1 MKYMQSI
8 ERIALSEICI
18 EPYQRVLNNARV
30 KRIADNFDPARVGV
44 LLLSKRGP
52 HSYAR
57 VIPITSVQVSTRI
70 RKDPGDLTELAD
82 DLQKHGL
89 INPITVMDCQ
99 NGQYQ
104 LIAGLRRL
112 EAAKLVQMPEL
123 RATVLSPMQAE
134 EMLEIEIAENE
145 QRLNFTTVERLEYAE
160 KIRAIEQAKA
170 RERMALGGKGG
181 LLVENNKDE
190 GKRKRAYLPEN
201 QSRECIARRVGFT
214 SSRQMERAGI
224 VAEKRPELLSKI
236 DSGETTIYG
245 AYNQTV
251 KENTIQGNN
260 DIASDNQ
267 PVSTDQVARAG
278 VIRLMKNP
286 HFLELQEKLRDMQG
300 EATSARTNLKWATEA
315 YDNKVKHFENNI
327 DFLSRRVRELEKE
340 NAELRARLGMEARHE
355 KRVEFGNPDGIIRIP
370 EDTLS

>member
-1 MKYMQSI
+1 M
-8 ERIALSEICI
+8 ETETRT
-18 EPYQRVLNNARV
+18 
-30 KRIADNFDPARVGV
+30 
-44 LLLSKRGP
+44 
-52 HSYAR
+52 
-57 VIPITSVQVSTRI
+57 IPISSIRVSTRI
-70 RKDPGDLTELAD
+70 RKDPGDLTELSD

-99 NGQYQ
+99 NGTYQ

-112 EAAKLVQMPEL
+112 EAAKLIHMTEL

-145 QRLNFTTVERLEYAE
+145 QRLNFTTAERLEYAE
-160 KIRAIEQAKA
+160 KIKAIEQAKA
-170 RERMALGGKGG
+170 RERMSLHARDGYKN
-181 LLVENNKDE
+181 ENQ
-190 GKRKRAYLPEN
+190 GKRICAYPEKG
-201 QSRECIARRVGFT
+201 QSRDQIANKVGFS

-224 VAEKRPELLSKI
+224 VAEKCPDLLPKI

-245 AYNQTV
+245 AYRETV
-251 KENTIQGNN
+251 EANTEKASGQPIQAKPA
-260 DIASDNQ
+260 AS
-267 PVSTDQVARAG
+267 STLPNDQVARAG

-286 HFLELQEKLRDMQG
+286 HFMELRRELQKLQA
-300 EATSARTNLKWATEA
+300 EATTARTNLKWATEA

-327 DFLSRRVRELEKE
+327 DFLSRRVRELEQE

>member
-1 MKYMQSI
+1 M
-8 ERIALSEICI
+8 ASET
-18 EPYQRVLNNARV
+18 
-30 KRIADNFDPARVGV
+30 
-44 LLLSKRGP
+44 
-52 HSYAR
+52 R
-57 VIPITSVQVSTRI
+57 VIPIASVQVSTRI

-82 DLQKHGL
+82 DLRKHGL

-99 NGQYQ
+99 NGTYQ

-134 EMLEIEIAENE
+134 EMLEIEISENE
-145 QRLNFTTVERLEYAE
+145 QRLNFTTAERLEYAE
-160 KIRAIEQAKA
+160 KIKAIEQAKA
-170 RERMALGGKGG
+170 RERMSLHARDGYRDG
-181 LLVENNKDE
+181 ENQ
-190 GKRKRAYLPEN
+190 GKRVCAYPEKG
-201 QSRECIARRVGFT
+201 QSRDQIANKVGFS
-214 SSRQMERAGI
+214 SSRQMERAGVI
-224 VAEKRPELLSKI
+224 ANKRPDLLPKI

-251 KENTIQGNN
+251 KEDTTQGN
-260 DIASDNQ
+260 SDAAPDKP

-278 VIRLMKNP
+278 VVRLMKNP

>member
-1 MKYMQSI
+1 MGT
-8 ERIALSEICI
+8 ETRA
-18 EPYQRVLNNARV
+18 
-30 KRIADNFDPARVGV
+30 
-44 LLLSKRGP
+44 
-52 HSYAR
+52 
-57 VIPITSVQVSTRI
+57 IPILSIRVSARI

-99 NGQYQ
+99 NGTYQ

-112 EAAKLVQMPEL
+112 EAAKLIHMTQL

-145 QRLNFTTVERLEYAE
+145 QRLNFTTAERLEYAE
-160 KIRAIEQAKA
+160 KIKAIEQAKA
-170 RERMALGGKGG
+170 RERMSLHARDGYRNE
-181 LLVENNKDE
+181 ENQ
-190 GKRKRAYLPEN
+190 GKRVCAYPEKG
-201 QSRECIARRVGFT
+201 QSRDQIAAKVGFT

-224 VAEKRPELLSKI
+224 VAEKQPELLPKI

-245 AYNQTV
+245 AYKQVASKDT
-251 KENTIQGNN
+251 TQGING
-260 DIASDNQ
+260 AHFEK
-267 PVSTDQVARAG
+267 PHVSTDQVARAG
-278 VIRLMKNP
+278 VIRLAKNP
-286 HFLELQEKLRDMQG
+286 HFMELRKELQNLQA

-327 DFLSRRVRELEKE
+327 DFLSRRVRELEEE

-355 KRVEFGNPDGIIRIP
+355 KRVEFGNPDGIIRIS

>member
-1 MKYMQSI
+1 M
-8 ERIALSEICI
+8 ETET
-18 EPYQRVLNNARV
+18 
-30 KRIADNFDPARVGV
+30 
-44 LLLSKRGP
+44 
-52 HSYAR
+52 R
-57 VIPITSVQVSTRI
+57 VIPISSVQVSTRI

-82 DLQKHGL
+82 DLKKHGL
-89 INPITVMDCQ
+89 INPITVMDCK
-99 NGQYQ
+99 NGTYQ

-112 EAAKLVQMPEL
+112 EAAKLIQIPEL
-123 RATVLSPMQAE
+123 RASVLSPMQAE

-145 QRLNFTTVERLEYAE
+145 QRLNFTTAERLEYAE
-160 KIRAIEQAKA
+160 KIRVIEQAKA
-170 RERMALGGKGG
+170 RERMSLHARDGYRDG
-181 LLVENNKDE
+181 ENQ
-190 GKRKRAYLPEN
+190 GKRVCAYPEKG
-201 QSRECIARRVGFT
+201 QSRDQIANKVGFS
-214 SSRQMERAGI
+214 SSRQMERAGVI
-224 VAEKRPELLSKI
+224 ADKRPDLLPKI
-236 DSGETTIYG
+236 DAGETTIYG

-251 KENTIQGNN
+251 KEDTTQGN
-260 DIASDNQ
+260 SDTAPDRP

-286 HFLELQEKLRDMQG
+286 HFVELREELRNSQG
-300 EATSARTNLKWATEA
+300 EATAAKTKLKRATEA

>member
-1 MKYMQSI
+1 MGT
-8 ERIALSEICI
+8 ETRA
-18 EPYQRVLNNARV
+18 
-30 KRIADNFDPARVGV
+30 
-44 LLLSKRGP
+44 
-52 HSYAR
+52 
-57 VIPITSVQVSTRI
+57 IPILSIHVSTRI

-99 NGQYQ
+99 NGTFQ

-112 EAAKLVQMPEL
+112 EAAKLIHMTDL

-145 QRLNFTTVERLEYAE
+145 QRLNFTTAERLEYAE
-160 KIRAIEQAKA
+160 KIKTIEQAKA
-170 RERMALGGKGG
+170 RTKMSESARLMHVSQGCDA
-181 LLVENNKDE
+181 
-190 GKRKRAYLPEN
+190 RHTPEIG
-201 QSRECIARRVGFT
+201 RTTDRIAKATGF
-214 SSRQMERAGI
+214 SSGRQYERASI
-224 VAEKRPELLSKI
+224 VADKRPDLLQKI

-245 AYNQTV
+245 AYRATV
-251 KENTIQGNN
+251 GENIEKSTEQPIQVKPADSPTLPN
-260 DIASDNQ
+260 
-267 PVSTDQVARAG
+267 DQVARAG

-286 HFLELQEKLRDMQG
+286 HFVNLRKELQNLQA

-327 DFLSRRVRELEKE
+327 DFLTRRVRELEQE

-355 KRVEFGNPDGIIRIP
+355 KRVEYGNPDGIIRIL

>member
-1 MKYMQSI
+1 M
-8 ERIALSEICI
+8 ETETRT
-18 EPYQRVLNNARV
+18 
-30 KRIADNFDPARVGV
+30 
-44 LLLSKRGP
+44 
-52 HSYAR
+52 
-57 VIPITSVQVSTRI
+57 IPISSIRVSTRI
-70 RKDPGDLTELAD
+70 RKDPGDLTELSD

-99 NGQYQ
+99 NGTYQ

-112 EAAKLVQMPEL
+112 EAAKLIHMTEL

-145 QRLNFTTVERLEYAE
+145 QRLNFTTAERLEYAE
-160 KIRAIEQAKA
+160 KIKAIEQAKA
-170 RERMALGGKGG
+170 RERQLAPLRKGND
-181 LLVENNKDE
+181 LSNSPVVRVCAQREE
-190 GKRKRAYLPEN
+190 GKARDVIAKR
-201 QSRECIARRVGFT
+201 VDFT

-224 VAEKRPELLSKI
+224 VAEKCPDLLPKI

-245 AYNQTV
+245 AYRETV
-251 KENTIQGNN
+251 EANTEKASGQPIQAKPA
-260 DIASDNQ
+260 AS
-267 PVSTDQVARAG
+267 STLPNDQVARAG
-278 VIRLMKNP
+278 VIRLAKNP
-286 HFLELQEKLRDMQG
+286 HFMELRRELQKLQA
-300 EATSARTNLKWATEA
+300 EATSAKTNLKWATEA

-327 DFLSRRVRELEKE
+327 DFLSRRVRELEQE

>member
-1 MKYMQSI
+1 MGT
-8 ERIALSEICI
+8 ETRA
-18 EPYQRVLNNARV
+18 
-30 KRIADNFDPARVGV
+30 
-44 LLLSKRGP
+44 
-52 HSYAR
+52 
-57 VIPITSVQVSTRI
+57 IPILSIRVSARI

-99 NGQYQ
+99 NGTYQ

-112 EAAKLVQMPEL
+112 EAAKLIHMTQL

-145 QRLNFTTVERLEYAE
+145 QRLNFTTAERLEYAE
-160 KIRAIEQAKA
+160 KIKAIEQAKA
-170 RERMALGGKGG
+170 RERMSLHARDGYRNE
-181 LLVENNKDE
+181 ENQ
-190 GKRKRAYLPEN
+190 GKRVCAYPEKG
-201 QSRECIARRVGFT
+201 QSRDQIAAKVGFT

-224 VAEKRPELLSKI
+224 VAEKQPELLPKI

-245 AYNQTV
+245 AYKQVASKDT
-251 KENTIQGNN
+251 TQGING
-260 DIASDNQ
+260 DRFEK
-267 PVSTDQVARAG
+267 PHVSTDQVARAG
-278 VIRLMKNP
+278 VVRLAKNP
-286 HFLELQEKLRDMQG
+286 HFMELRKELQNLQA

-327 DFLSRRVRELEKE
+327 DFLSRRVRELEQE

-355 KRVEFGNPDGIIRIP
+355 KRAEYGNPDGIIRIP

>member
-1 MKYMQSI
+1 M
-8 ERIALSEICI
+8 
-18 EPYQRVLNNARV
+18 ARET
-30 KRIADNFDPARVGV
+30 
-44 LLLSKRGP
+44 
-52 HSYAR
+52 R
-57 VIPITSVQVSTRI
+57 VILIASVQVSTRI

-82 DLQKHGL
+82 DLKKHGL

-99 NGQYQ
+99 NGTFQ

-112 EAAKLVQMPEL
+112 EAAKLIQMPEL

-145 QRLNFTTVERLEYAE
+145 QRLNFTTAERLEYAE
-160 KIRAIEQAKA
+160 KIKAIEFAKA
-170 RERMALGGKGG
+170 RERQLAPLRKGNDFSNFPVVRVCAQRGKG
-181 LLVENNKDE
+181 K
-190 GKRKRAYLPEN
+190 
-201 QSRECIARRVGFT
+201 SREAIAQRVGFT

-224 VAEKRPELLSKI
+224 IAEQRPDLLPKI

-245 AYNQTV
+245 AYNQVVSKANTQV
-251 KENTIQGNN
+251 KAEAQPETI
-260 DIASDNQ
+260 
-267 PVSTDQVARAG
+267 PVSMDQVARAG

-286 HFLELQEKLRDMQG
+286 HFIELRKELETLQS
-300 EATSARTNLKWATEA
+300 EATSAKTKLKWATEA

-327 DFLSRRVRELEKE
+327 DFLSRRVRELEQE

>member
-1 MKYMQSI
+1 MMT
-8 ERIALSEICI
+8 ET
-18 EPYQRVLNNARV
+18 
-30 KRIADNFDPARVGV
+30 
-44 LLLSKRGP
+44 
-52 HSYAR
+52 R

-70 RKDPGDLTELAD
+70 RKDPGDLTELAN

-145 QRLNFTTVERLEYAE
+145 QRLNFTTAERLEYAE
-160 KIRAIEQAKA
+160 KIKAIEQAKA
-170 RERMALGGKGG
+170 RERMSLHARDGYRDG
-181 LLVENNKDE
+181 ENQ
-190 GKRKRAYLPEN
+190 GKRVCAYPEKG
-201 QSRECIARRVGFT
+201 QSRDQIANKVGFS
-214 SSRQMERAGI
+214 SSRQMERAGVI
-224 VAEKRPELLSKI
+224 ADKRPDLLPKI
-236 DSGETTIYG
+236 DAGETTIYG

-251 KENTIQGNN
+251 KENTTQGNN
-260 DIASDNQ
+260 DTAPDKPS
-267 PVSTDQVARAG
+267 VSTDQVARAG

-327 DFLSRRVRELEKE
+327 DFLSRRVRELEQE

>member
-1 MKYMQSI
+1 MGT
-8 ERIALSEICI
+8 ETRA
-18 EPYQRVLNNARV
+18 
-30 KRIADNFDPARVGV
+30 
-44 LLLSKRGP
+44 
-52 HSYAR
+52 
-57 VIPITSVQVSTRI
+57 IPIPSIQVSARI
-70 RKDPGDLTELAD
+70 RKEPGDLTELAD

-99 NGQYQ
+99 NGTYQ

-112 EAAKLVQMPEL
+112 EAAKLIQLTEL

-145 QRLNFTTVERLEYAE
+145 QRLNFTMAERLEYAE
-160 KIRAIEQAKA
+160 KIKAIEQAKA

-181 LLVENNKDE
+181 INVSVTDEE
-190 GKRKRAYLPEN
+190 GKRVCAYLPN
-201 QSRECIARRVGFT
+201 GQSRDRIADKVGFS

-224 VAEKRPELLSKI
+224 IAEKRPDLLSKI

-245 AYNQTV
+245 AYKETV
-251 KENTIQGNN
+251 GADVKQSTEQPMQEKPT
-260 DIASDNQ
+260 ASSSLPN
-267 PVSTDQVARAG
+267 DQVARAG
-278 VIRLMKNP
+278 VVRLMKNP
-286 HFLELQEKLRDMQG
+286 HFVELRKELQTLQA

-327 DFLSRRVRELEKE
+327 DFLSRRVRELEQE

-355 KRVEFGNPDGIIRIP
+355 KRVEYGNPDGIIRIP
-370 EDTLS
+370 KDTLS

>member
-1 MKYMQSI
+1 MST
-8 ERIALSEICI
+8 ET
-18 EPYQRVLNNARV
+18 
-30 KRIADNFDPARVGV
+30 
-44 LLLSKRGP
+44 
-52 HSYAR
+52 R
-57 VIPITSVQVSTRI
+57 VIPIASVQVSTRI

-82 DLQKHGL
+82 DLKKHGL

-99 NGQYQ
+99 NGTFQ

-112 EAAKLVQMPEL
+112 EAAKLIRMTEL

-134 EMLEIEIAENE
+134 EMLEFEIAENE
-145 QRLNFTTVERLEYAE
+145 QRLNFTTAERLEYAE
-160 KIRAIEQAKA
+160 KIKAIEQAKA

-181 LLVENNKDE
+181 INVSVANEE
-190 GKRKRAYLPEN
+190 GKRVCAYLPN
-201 QSRECIARRVGFT
+201 GQSRDRIADKVGFS

-224 VAEKRPELLSKI
+224 IAEKRPDLLPKI
-236 DSGETTIYG
+236 DTGETTIYG
-245 AYNQTV
+245 AYKETV
-251 KENTIQGNN
+251 GANVEKSTEHPLQEKP
-260 DIASDNQ
+260 DASSSLPN
-267 PVSTDQVARAG
+267 DQVARAG

-286 HFLELQEKLRDMQG
+286 HFMDLRKELENLQS
-300 EATSARTNLKWATEA
+300 EATSAKTKLKWATEA

-327 DFLSRRVRELEKE
+327 DFLSRRVRELEQE